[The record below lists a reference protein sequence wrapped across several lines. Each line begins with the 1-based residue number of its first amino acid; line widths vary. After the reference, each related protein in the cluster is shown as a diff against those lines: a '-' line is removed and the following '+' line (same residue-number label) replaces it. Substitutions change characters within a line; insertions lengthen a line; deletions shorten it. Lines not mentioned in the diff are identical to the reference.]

1 MHKSVFII
9 MPMPVGKAGTHQQ
22 QKAKR
27 LVNHFERMGY
37 VVFDPY
43 EIIHRLELSYNVFGN
58 TDPERNDYLK
68 EFKSNIDSCS
78 SVLISTGSLDDEMC
92 IELITHAKQQGKE
105 LLGEMN
111 YIYN

>member
-9 MPMPVGKAGTHQQ
+9 MPMPVGKAEAHQQ

-27 LVNHFERMGY
+27 LVNHFEGLGY
-37 VVFDPY
+37 TAFDPY
-43 EIIHRLELSYNVFGN
+43 EVRYRLEKSFNQIGN
-58 TDPERNDYLK
+58 TDPDGADYLK

-78 SVLISTGSLDDEMC
+78 MVLLSAGSMEDEMC
-92 IELITHAKQQGKE
+92 MELITHAKQQGKE

>member
-27 LVNHFERMGY
+27 LVNHFEGMGC

-43 EIIHRLELSYNVFGN
+43 EIIHRLELSFNLFGN

-78 SVLISTGSLDDEMC
+78 SVLLSAGSMEDEMC
-92 IELITHAKQQGKE
+92 MELITHAKQQGKE